1 MIVWKGSYYT
11 ETTIDVIEYWTHFI
25 GFGPSRCDRQK
36 HRFFCHYTLLWNK
49 PVHFRTFTLVSET
62 NSNFNIFFYP
72 YRVDSNLTVKLT
84 DTALSRDL
92 FPNDYH
98 CLGDN
103 ENRPVKWLSL
113 EALLDRRFSVG
124 SEVVSTCSPTLYV
137 KKVLEHFDYN
147 AVSFFSFQIVFFF
160 CLRIGDGLRW
170 LKLC

>member
-1 MIVWKGSYYT
+1 MRINKKWLVHNCVEGFILHRDHCRCHWVLYPFYRSWPSWCEHTVKSMDFCVTVHYCGIYQCTSEHLLKFLRQIQMYY
-11 ETTIDVIEYWTHFI
+11 I
-25 GFGPSRCDRQK
+25 
-36 HRFFCHYTLLWNK
+36 
-49 PVHFRTFTLVSET
+49 
-62 NSNFNIFFYP
+62 FYP

-124 SEVVSTCSPTLYV
+124 SEVVSTCSPTL
-137 KKVLEHFDYN
+137 
-147 AVSFFSFQIVFFF
+147 
-160 CLRIGDGLRW
+160 
-170 LKLC
+170 